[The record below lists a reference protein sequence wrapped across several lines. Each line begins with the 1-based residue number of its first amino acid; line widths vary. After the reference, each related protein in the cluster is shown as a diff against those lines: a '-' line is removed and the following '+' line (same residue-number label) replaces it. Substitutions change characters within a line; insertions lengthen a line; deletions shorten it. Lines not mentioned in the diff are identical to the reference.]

1 MHHRCL
7 QRARMEV
14 CWQFCPRHYIYTT
27 VYTTHTIDL
36 SKMLWSIL
44 DQKYRKTLGIA
55 VME

>member
-1 MHHRCL
+1 MQWRYVGNFAC
-7 QRARMEV
+7 V
-14 CWQFCPRHYIYTT
+14 TIYTT

-36 SKMLWSIL
+36 SKMVWSIL